1 MKLGQKTLYIVLLF
15 AGLVLANYLASQ
27 IPVRGDATAD
37 HIYTLSAG
45 TKALLAK
52 VNEPVTIDF
61 YFSQSASGLRI
72 EVKNYADRV
81 REMLRQYVRASHGKI
96 TINLIDPAPDTPQE
110 EKATAAGIEAQRAQT
125 GAEPFYLGL
134 VATQADQQKAIPAL
148 TPDREQFL
156 EYDLSELIYN
166 VQQLDKKKLGLITS
180 LPLNGT
186 PGNPMAG
193 QPDQPGQYVVTEWQD
208 TFDIVPVEATATEL
222 PPKLDAL
229 AIVHPENLTLKLQF
243 AIDQFLLSGKPVF
256 LAVDP
261 ASQFFKSQGGQMAM
275 MNGPQP
281 NVSSDLPTLLGGW
294 GIAFNPQKIVGDNS
308 AATQLQNPSDGSVA
322 RYPTWLSLDQGSFNA
337 QTLATA
343 QLSTMLFVEPGSLS
357 LNPGTAL
364 TWTPLVQTSA
374 SAGELDSAALQFA
387 QPDDIAR
394 QLKPTG
400 RKTIAALVSGKFR
413 TAFPDGAPKDA
424 PPAEADKKPAGPT
437 PAPSPAAPAALKE
450 SVSNSTLIVVADS
463 DWLLDDYSIRKFN
476 VLGTAGAEP
485 LNDNLS
491 FAANSLDFL
500 AGSQDLI
507 SIRGKGSSVRPFT
520 VVAAMETKAAAQYQE
535 KLTGLEAQLTAV
547 QAKITDLEGKKSD
560 GNKLVA
566 SPEAAKAIEEFQ
578 QQAAGLRAERRG
590 IRLALRQDIDALE
603 HRLLALNLFATPLLV
618 CLFGVWFYR
627 ARKQSR

>member
-1 MKLGQKTLYIVLLF
+1 MKLGQKTLFIVLLF
-15 AGLVLANYLASQ
+15 AGLVLLNYLASQ

-37 HIYTLSAG
+37 HIYTLSGG

-52 VNEPVTIDF
+52 VDEPITIDF
-61 YFSQSASGLRI
+61 YFSESASGLRI

-96 TINLIDPAPDTPQE
+96 AINLIDPAPDTPQE

-186 PGNPMAG
+186 PGNPMMG
-193 QPDQPGQYVVTEWQD
+193 QQDQPGQYVVTEWQD
-208 TFDIVPVEATATEL
+208 TFDIVPVEATATDL

-229 AIVHPENLTLKLQF
+229 AIVHPENLTPKLQY

-256 LAVDP
+256 IAVDP

-275 MNGPQP
+275 MQGPQP
-281 NVSSDLPTLLGGW
+281 NVSSDLPVLLGGW
-294 GIAFNPQKIVGDNS
+294 GIAFNPQKIIGDNA
-308 AATQLQNPSDGSVA
+308 AATQLQNPTDGSVA
-322 RYPTWLSLDQGSFNA
+322 RYPTWLSLDQDSFNPQA
-337 QTLATA
+337 LATA

-357 LNPGTAL
+357 LKAGTAL
-364 TWTPLVQTSA
+364 TWTPLVQTSPT
-374 SAGELDSAALQFA
+374 AGELDSAALQFA
-387 QPDDIAR
+387 QPDDLAR
-394 QLKPTG
+394 QLTPSGK
-400 RKTIAALVSGKFR
+400 KTIAALVSGKFH
-413 TAFPDGAPKDA
+413 TAFPGGMPKDEPA
-424 PPAEADKKPAGPT
+424 PDADKKT
-437 PAPSPAAPAALKE
+437 PAPAPVPAAPGLLE
-450 SVSNSTLIVVADS
+450 SAGNSTLIVVADT

-491 FAANSLDFL
+491 FAANALDFL

-547 QAKITDLEGKKSD
+547 QAKITDLEGKKSE
-560 GNKLVA
+560 GNHLVA
-566 SPEAAKAIEEFQ
+566 SPDAAKAIEEFQ
-578 QQAAGLRAERRG
+578 QQAAKLRAERRG

>member
-1 MKLGQKTLYIVLLF
+1 MKLGQKTLFIVLLL
-15 AGLVLANYLASQ
+15 AGLVLLNYLASQ

-37 HIYTLSAG
+37 HIYTLSSG

-52 VNEPVTIDF
+52 VDEPITIDF
-61 YFSQSASGLRI
+61 YFSESASGLRI

-96 TINLIDPAPDTPQE
+96 TINVIDPAPDTPQE

-134 VATQADQQKAIPAL
+134 VATQAEQQKAIPAL

-186 PGNPMAG
+186 PGNPMMG
-193 QPDQPGQYVVTEWQD
+193 QQDQPGQYVVTEWQD
-208 TFDIVPVEATATEL
+208 TFDIVPVEATATDL

-229 AIVHPENLTLKLQF
+229 AIVHPENLTPKLQY

-256 LAVDP
+256 IAVDP

-275 MNGPQP
+275 MQGPQP
-281 NVSSDLPTLLGGW
+281 NVSSDLPVLLGGW
-294 GIAFNPQKIVGDNS
+294 GIAFNPQKIIGDNA
-308 AATQLQNPSDGSVA
+308 AATQLQNPNDGSVA
-322 RYPTWLSLDQGSFNA
+322 RYPTWLSLDQDSFNSRA
-337 QTLATA
+337 LATA

-357 LNPGTAL
+357 LKAGTAL

-374 SAGELDSAALQFA
+374 TAGELDSAALQFA
-387 QPDDIAR
+387 QPDDLAR
-394 QLKPTG
+394 QLTPSGK
-400 RKTIAALVSGKFR
+400 KTIAALVSGKFH
-413 TAFPDGAPKDA
+413 TAFPGGMPKDEPA
-424 PPAEADKKPAGPT
+424 PDADKKT
-437 PAPSPAAPAALKE
+437 PAPAPAPAPAAPGLLE
-450 SVSNSTLIVVADS
+450 SAGNSTLIVVADT

-491 FAANSLDFL
+491 FAANALDFL

-547 QAKITDLEGKKSD
+547 QAKITDLEGKKSE
-560 GNKLVA
+560 GNHLVA

-578 QQAAGLRAERRG
+578 QQAATLRAERRG